1 MLHRLGLL
9 QKAVGP
15 ALTYDSIDGLP
26 VEVGLYTALVP
37 MVLYAVMGTSQPL
50 SVSTTSTIAMLTATE
65 PVTLYAYLVGMKNG
79 NLGYASAIAYAL
91 LIMIIIFSTV
101 FLNSLRRR
109 GASSE

>member
-37 MVLYAVMGTSQPL
+37 MVLYAVMGTSRPL

-65 PVTLYAYLVGMKNG
+65 LGRVAQSSDPLAALAVQMMLNG
-79 NLGYASAIAYAL
+79 LQELGVIT
-91 LIMIIIFSTV
+91 MT
-101 FLNSLRRR
+101 
-109 GASSE
+109 GGGH